1 MDGYGPE
8 SSRPIG
14 DHDESRLDECCRRPT
29 SFHTAGARSI
39 GAGQCLAQHA
49 AQLFRHFPGIGITF
63 QHVRLDQHDD
73 FFTGLHGFLASEEE
87 TDPGNVLQ
95 ERHASVGVRYV
106 VPNQPPI
113 STDPPL
119 FNVSDVSSDVLEIS
133 GALIPPPLALPPPPE
148 EPPLSLNSWL
158 TVRSTRLSE

>member
-14 DHDESRLDECCRRPT
+14 KHDESRLDECCRRPT

-39 GAGQCLAQHA
+39 GAGQCLAQHGV
-49 AQLFRHFPGIGITF
+49 QLFRHFPGIGITF

-87 TDPGNVLQ
+87 
-95 ERHASVGVRYV
+95 
-106 VPNQPPI
+106 
-113 STDPPL
+113 TDPPL